1 MIYHVRMSL
10 EQSVLIALHTH
21 QAVLLKSR
29 GRWHDVAGWHQLHHQ
44 QQQPLLVSRAESS
57 ARAGRAPS
65 ARSGALRADWPQ
77 TSVGPSS
84 SGVSCG
90 K

>member
-29 GRWHDVAGWHQLHHQ
+29 GRWHDVAGWHQLHHR
-44 QQQPLLVSRAESS
+44 QQQPLLVSKLSRV
-57 ARAGRAPS
+57 RGLVGR
-65 ARSGALRADWPQ
+65 RRH
-77 TSVGPSS
+77 
-84 SGVSCG
+84 G
-90 K
+90 KGS